1 MINQTYSLRSTSLR
15 DALSIAFRRKR
26 LIIGCLAATI
36 VVAVLAALIL
46 PRYHGE
52 AKILVDRDRVD
63 PLLSPTPETSTYAM
77 AAQPMVTDEDIRSEV
92 EMMKSTDVLTDVV
105 KDLHMADPARTTWWT
120 RLTAPLRR
128 QVPYDERVSAKVNKL
143 ARDLV
148 VEPAKGS
155 YIINVVY
162 KSKDRELAK
171 RVLDTLMQV
180 YMTKH
185 TAVHHPA
192 GQYAFFEQQANEYR
206 KRMEAAQARLAAFPE
221 TADGSVAP
229 GMDRELTMQKLAE
242 FRFSLNETRAA
253 IAETNQR
260 IQRLQ
265 QAEKATP
272 DRITTQ
278 VKKSDNPQLLEQLK
292 STLLTLELKRSDL
305 LSKYQPDYRPV
316 QELTEEI
323 TQTRAAIQHEL
334 SSPMGDVTTDVDPT
348 HQMIRSDLA
357 KAQTELAG
365 YKARE
370 AETQDIVNNY
380 TSRARE
386 LDASTLQQAD
396 LQRDFKTQE
405 ESYLLYLRKSEE
417 ARITDALDAHRMV
430 NVTVAEA
437 PFVPALPSHS
447 PAFFGALATIAMLT
461 LSFGL
466 IWGLEHMDRTFHTP
480 RELEA
485 YLGIPVL
492 VAIPRQ
498 LQPGVPLRSLF
509 AGGQHGLTWMAE
521 DVHSQEP
528 LNGRDGSDKGAL

>member
-26 LIIGCLAATI
+26 LIIGCLAAT
-36 VVAVLAALIL
+36 VVAAVLAALIL

-63 PLLSPTPETSTYAM
+63 PLLSPTPETSTFAM
-77 AAQPMVTDEDIRSEV
+77 AAQPIVTDEDIHSEV
-92 EMMKSTDVLTDVV
+92 EMMKSADVLTQVV
-105 KDLHMADPARTTWWT
+105 KDLHMADPAAATWWT
-120 RLTAPLRR
+120 RLTASLGR
-128 QVPYDERVSAKVNKL
+128 QTPYDERVTANANKL

-148 VEPAKGS
+148 IEPAKGS

-162 KSKDRELAK
+162 KSKDRDLAK
-171 RVLDTLMQV
+171 RVLDKLMQV
-180 YMTKH
+180 YMAKH

-192 GQYAFFEQQANEYR
+192 GEYVFFEQQANESR
-206 KRMEAAQARLAAFPE
+206 KRMEAAQAKLAAFPE
-221 TADGSVAP
+221 TANGSVAP
-229 GMDRELTMQKLAE
+229 GMDRELTMQKLAD

-253 IAETNQR
+253 IAETSQR

-278 VKKSDNPQLLEQLK
+278 VKKSDNPELLQQLK
-292 STLLTLELKRSDL
+292 GTLLTLELKRSDL

-316 QELTEEI
+316 QELTEQI
-323 TQTRAAIQHEL
+323 TETRAAIQHEL
-334 SSPMGDVTTDVDPT
+334 SSPMGDVTTDLDPT
-348 HQMIRSDLA
+348 HEMIRSDLA

-380 TSRARE
+380 MARARD
-386 LDASTLQQAD
+386 LDESTLQQAD
-396 LQRDFKTQE
+396 LQREFKAQE
-405 ESYLLYLRKSEE
+405 EDYLLYLRKSEE

-430 NVTVAEA
+430 NVTLAEA

-447 PAFFGALATIAMLT
+447 PMFFAGLATIAMLT
-461 LSFGL
+461 MSFGL

-480 RELEA
+480 HELEA

-498 LQPGVPLRSLF
+498 FEPGVPLRPLF
-509 AGGQHGLTWMAE
+509 AGGQRGLEWMAE
-521 DVHSQEP
+521 DVPTQEP

>member
-1 MINQTYSLRSTSLR
+1 MINQAYSLRSTTLR
-15 DALSIAFRRKR
+15 DALSIAFRRRR
-26 LIIGCLAATI
+26 LVIGCLLAT
-36 VVAVLAALIL
+36 VTAAVLAALIL

-52 AKILVDRDRVD
+52 AKILVDRERVD
-63 PLLSPTPETSTYAM
+63 PVLSPTPEMNTYAM

-92 EMMKSTDVLTDVV
+92 ELMKSAAVLTQVV
-105 KDLHMADPARTTWWT
+105 QQLHLADPPPSTWWS
-120 RLTAPLRR
+120 RMTAPLGR
-128 QVPYDERVSAKVNKL
+128 QLSYDERVSAKVNRL
-143 ARDLV
+143 AHDLV

-155 YIINVVY
+155 YIINIVY
-162 KSKDRELAK
+162 KSKDRALAQ
-171 RVLDTLMQV
+171 RVLDKLVQV
-180 YMTKH
+180 YMTTH

-192 GQYAFFEQQANEYR
+192 GQYAFFAKQANEYR
-206 KRMEAAQARLAAFPE
+206 KKLEAAQAQLAAFPS
-221 TADGSVAP
+221 TTTGAVAP
-229 GMDRELTMQKLAE
+229 AMDRELTMQKLE
-242 FRFSLNETRAA
+242 GFRASLDETRAA

-272 DRITTQ
+272 ERITTQ

-316 QELTEEI
+316 QELTEQI
-323 TQTRAAIQHEL
+323 NQTRAAIQHEL
-334 SSPMGDVTTDVDPT
+334 SSPMGDVTTDLDPT

-370 AETQDIVNNY
+370 TATQEILDSY
-380 TSRARE
+380 MTRARA
-386 LDASTLQQAD
+386 LDESTLEEAS
-396 LQRDFKTQE
+396 LQRDFKALE
-405 ESYLLYLRKSEE
+405 DDYLLYLKKSEE
-417 ARITDALDAHRMV
+417 ARITDALDEHRMV
-430 NVTVAEA
+430 NVTLAEA

-447 PAFFGALATIAMLT
+447 PLFFGGLATIAMLT
-461 LSFGL
+461 ASFGL
-466 IWGLEHMDRTFHTP
+466 IWGLERMDRTFHSP

-498 LQPGVPLRSLF
+498 FEAGPSLRPLF
-509 AGGQHGLTWMAE
+509 AG
-521 DVHSQEP
+521 SQQGVGWIADSTPSQKP
-528 LNGRDGSDKGAL
+528 LNSPEGSDKGAL